1 MFFGRKKVLII
12 LFCKYSMFKKKE
24 KIGEKECIWNLE
36 YFRNC
41 IWKKD
46 FFFF

>member
-1 MFFGRKKVLII
+1 
-12 LFCKYSMFKKKE
+12 MFKKKK

-41 IWKKD
+41 IWKKI
-46 FFFF
+46 FFLGLILNLSFGIL